1 MKSDAI
7 LSDCGTFRY
16 WLTRDWEPSLPR
28 ATFIML
34 NPSTADA
41 QQDDPTIRKCF
52 GFCQR
57 LGFGGFIVVNLY
69 AFRATKPK
77 DLKQASYPVGPD
89 NDAHIHTA
97 VNNFTDTVICA
108 WGSNAK
114 GLARPVE
121 VLAMLKSWGKKPQA
135 LQINAG
141 GIPAHPLMLPYTC
154 TLISMEKS

>member
-7 LSDCGTFRY
+7 LSDCGKFRY
-16 WLTRDWEPSLPR
+16 WLTRDWDGTLPR

-41 QQDDPTIRKCF
+41 QQDDPTIRKCI

-69 AFRATKPK
+69 AFRATDHK
-77 DLKQASYPVGPD
+77 DLKRASYPVGPD
-89 NDAHIHTA
+89 NDAHTRAA
-97 VNNFTDTVICA
+97 VKDFTDTVICA

-114 GLARPVE
+114 GLSRPVE
-121 VLAMLKSWGKKPQA
+121 VLAMLKSWGAKPQA

-154 TLISMEKS
+154 TLIPLETP